1 LDARGSRI
9 RLADVA
15 KLAGVSTTTASRALN
30 GRGELTEET
39 RTAVLEAAAQ
49 LGFRPSPFAQSL
61 RTRRSHTVG
70 LIVPHVAHPFYASIL
85 QGAQSYLRGAG
96 YRLILIDSG
105 EDAQSVADAI
115 DTLLDHWVDGILISI
130 TPFPAARFAE
140 LLQGTP
146 CVFIDETVADVG
158 VGSVLLE
165 NREGVGALVGHLA
178 GHGHTRIGFLGGPH
192 DRTDGR
198 ERLEGYRAA
207 MAAHSLPVEPGLMAE
222 CEWSLRGG
230 IDHTLA
236 LLDGPVVSN
245 TVLSNTVLSNTG
257 PPTAIV
263 AASVELALGAVAAAR
278 SRGLRLPGDLAIAS
292 FDDTYFAPLLEPALT
307 AIGYDTPYMGERS
320 ARLLVDAIET
330 EQPRYEE
337 IRIGVRLIPRRSCG
351 CEYDFI
357 PALDAAE
364 AGEMV

>member
-1 LDARGSRI
+1 LDTRNSRI

-30 GRGELTEET
+30 GRGELTDET
-39 RTAVLEAAAQ
+39 RTAVLDAAAR

-96 YRLILIDSG
+96 YRLILIDAG
-105 EDAQSVADAI
+105 EDAQSVAEAI

-140 LLQGTP
+140 LLRGTP

-165 NREGVGALVGHLA
+165 NREGIGALVGHLA
-178 GHGHTRIGFLGGPH
+178 SSHGHTRIGFLGGPH

-207 MAAHSLPVEPGLMAE
+207 MAAHSLEVDRGLIAE

-230 IDHTLA
+230 IDHTLR
-236 LLDGPVVSN
+236 LLDGSA
-245 TVLSNTVLSNTG
+245 

-263 AASVELALGAVAAAR
+263 AASAELALGALAAAR
-278 SRGLRLPGDLAIAS
+278 SRGLRLPGDLAIVS

-307 AIGYDTPYMGERS
+307 AISYDTPYMGERS
-320 ARLLVDAIET
+320 ARLLVNAIET
-330 EQPRYEE
+330 EQPGYEE
-337 IRIGVRLIPRRSCG
+337 VRVGVKLVPRRSCG
-351 CEYDFI
+351 CEFDFM
-357 PALDAAE
+357 PALA
-364 AGEMV
+364 

>member
-1 LDARGSRI
+1 MDTRNSRI

-30 GRGELTEET
+30 GRGELTDET
-39 RTAVLEAAAQ
+39 RTAVLDAAAR

-85 QGAQSYLRGAG
+85 QGAQAYLRSAG
-96 YRLILIDSG
+96 YRLILVDSG
-105 EDAQSVADAI
+105 EDAHGVAEAI

-140 LLQGTP
+140 LLRGTP

-178 GHGHTRIGFLGGPH
+178 WHGHSRIGFLGGPH

-207 MAAHSLPVEPGLMAE
+207 MAAHSLEVDPGLIAE

-230 IDHTLA
+230 IEHTLR
-236 LLDGPVVSN
+236 LLDGEA
-245 TVLSNTVLSNTG
+245 
-257 PPTAIV
+257 PPTAIA
-263 AASVELALGAVAAAR
+263 AASAELALGALAAAR
-278 SRGLRLPGDLAIAS
+278 SRGLRLPGDLAIVS

-307 AIGYDTPYMGERS
+307 AISYDTPHMGERS
-320 ARLLVDAIET
+320 ARLLVNAIET
-330 EQPRYEE
+330 EQPGYEE
-337 IRIGVRLIPRRSCG
+337 VRIGVKLIQRRSCG
-351 CEYDFI
+351 CEFDFM
-357 PALDAAE
+357 PALA
-364 AGEMV
+364 